1 VPAAKGIGCK
11 RCHRPVDPVA
21 DSRGRFVHCRSCGY
35 TFRAGA
41 AAPCGELELR
51 SDLVI
56 APVEEDGASYFVIK
70 DPGSNRYFRIKP
82 LEHFLITQF
91 DGKTSLETIRRRASE
106 EKDVLVSE
114 EVLSR
119 FAGKFHDLGLLR
131 REGGDAAPVER
142 APSSGIFH
150 WKLPLANPD
159 ALVDR
164 LYPAFRWCFSPSF
177 VGLAGLTL
185 LVASAVFLLNA
196 EELVLGLESV
206 VSLEGLF
213 FVLVTVSVV
222 TVLHEM
228 AHALACRHFGGRVTD
243 MGFLLLYFLPC
254 FYCNVGDTYLFRGKR
269 ERLWVFFAGGF
280 FELFLW
286 ALSVLGWRL
295 VAPGTLVSSAFF
307 VVAAVSGIRS
317 LFNFN
322 PLIQMDGY
330 FMLSEHLG
338 IKNLRRQALSGLGN
352 VLRRASGLTIEPA
365 APEILERR
373 IFGLRGDRFLTVF
386 GAAALVYTA
395 LLVGGLAF
403 YSGGYVFENLGADAL
418 ALYAVT
424 LVGLLHK
431 PALTA
436 VSAAKEAGK
445 EKWQNLG
452 ERKKRSRFV
461 FVWVA
466 IALVALFFPWELRIR
481 SDLSVL
487 PLEREIVR
495 APSSGRIGIIHVNE
509 GDRVEK
515 GGLILE
521 YDATELELSRRNKA
535 AELEEAR
542 QQLPILGKES
552 PAVRE
557 EIRVA
562 ERALETA
569 RQLETR
575 AQQDFE
581 RDQQSWTNGI
591 IPQQTFDHSE
601 NALEE
606 ARSRS
611 REAEAELE
619 LARKLSPR
627 SRAEEI
633 ERTHLKNE
641 KGQQARIEMLEA
653 ELAAL
658 DDQLER
664 TKIYASVSGTLTT
677 YRFEEKVGDYLEEG
691 AEVCEIANYDRVV
704 LEMPVSEKDMD
715 VVDLEKPV
723 KFKVRGYPFR
733 SFHAQVDEIAPIA
746 TPNGKSST
754 VLVRA
759 YVDNTEK
766 LLKPGMTGVAKIYC
780 GMSFVGNIFTRDL
793 VRFIRTEFWL

>member
-1 VPAAKGIGCK
+1 MPAAKGVRCK
-11 RCHRPVDPVA
+11 RCQRPIESVTVA
-21 DSRGRFVHCRSCGY
+21 HGPFVRCRICSY
-35 TFRAGA
+35 TFRAEA
-41 AAPCGELELR
+41 AAKGGELELR

-56 APVEEDGASYFVIK
+56 APVEEEGASYFVIK
-70 DPGSNRYFRIKP
+70 DPSSNRYFRVKP

-91 DGKTSLETIRRRASE
+91 DGKTNLETIRRRASE
-106 EKDVLVSE
+106 EKNVLVSE
-114 EVLSR
+114 DVLSR
-119 FAGKFHDLGLLR
+119 FAGKFLELGLLR
-131 REGGDAAPVER
+131 GEEEDATRLEG
-142 APSSGIFH
+142 APSRSLFH
-150 WKLPLANPD
+150 FKQPLANPE
-159 ALVDR
+159 ALLTF
-164 LYPAFRWCFSPSF
+164 LYPKFRWCFSAAF
-177 VGLAGLTL
+177 VGLACLSL

-206 VSLEGLF
+206 VSIEGLL
-213 FVLVTVSVV
+213 FVLVTVSLV

-228 AHALACRHFGGRVTD
+228 GHALTCRHFEGRVTD

-269 ERLWVFFAGGF
+269 ERLWVFFSGGF
-280 FELFLW
+280 FELFVW
-286 ALSVLGWRL
+286 ALAVLGWRL
-295 VAPGTLVSSAFF
+295 VAPGTFASRALF
-307 VVAAVSGIRS
+307 VVAAVSGVRS

-338 IKNLRRQALSGLGN
+338 IKNLRRQALLGLGRF
-352 VLRRASGLTIEPA
+352 LRRASGLAIEPWT
-365 APEILERR
+365 PELLERR

-395 LLVGGLAF
+395 LLVGGLVF
-403 YSGGYVFENLGADAL
+403 YSGGYVFENHGADAL

-431 PALTA
+431 PAFTA
-436 VSAAKEAGK
+436 ASAAKDAGK
-445 EKWQNLG
+445 EKWQKLG
-452 ERKKRSRFV
+452 EKKKRFRFV
-461 FVWVA
+461 FLWA
-466 IALVALFFPWELRIR
+466 GIALVAVFFPWQLRIR

-495 APSSGRIGIIHVNE
+495 APSSGRIGVIHVNE

-521 YDATELELSRRNKA
+521 YDATELELLRRNKA
-535 AELEEAR
+535 AELEEAKE
-542 QQLPILGKES
+542 QLPILGKS
-552 PAVRE
+552 NPAVRE
-557 EIRVA
+557 EIRVK
-562 ERALETA
+562 ERALETS
-569 RQLETR
+569 RQVEDK
-575 AQQDFE
+575 AQKDFA
-581 RDQQSWTNGI
+581 RDQQAWTGGI
-591 IPQQTFDHSE
+591 IPQQKFDNTE

-606 ARSRS
+606 ARARR
-611 REAEAELE
+611 REAEAQLE
-619 LARKLSPR
+619 LARKLSPT

-641 KGQQARIEMLEA
+641 KGQKARIEMLEA
-653 ELAAL
+653 ELAGL
-658 DDQLER
+658 DDQLAR
-664 TKIYASVSGTLTT
+664 SKIYASVSGTLTT
-677 YRFEEKVGDYLEEG
+677 YRFEEKVGDFLEEG
-691 AEVCEIANYDRVV
+691 VEVCEVANYDRVV

-715 VVDLEKPV
+715 VVDLKRPV

-746 TPNGKSST
+746 TPSGKSST

-759 YVDNTEK
+759 YVDNSEK

-780 GMSFVGNIFTRDL
+780 GMSFVGNILTRDL

>member
-1 VPAAKGIGCK
+1 M
-11 RCHRPVDPVA
+11 A
-21 DSRGRFVHCRSCGY
+21 DARGRFVRCRSCGY
-35 TFRAGA
+35 TFRAEA
-41 AAPCGELELR
+41 AAQGSELELR

-56 APVEEDGASYFVIK
+56 APVEEEGRSYFVIK
-70 DPGSNRYFRIKP
+70 DPASNRYFQVKP

-91 DGKTSLETIRRRASE
+91 DGRTSLETIRRRASE
-106 EKDVLVSE
+106 EKNVLVSS

-119 FAGKFHDLGLLR
+119 FADKFRELGLLR
-131 REGGDAAPVER
+131 REEEDAAPIEGASR
-142 APSSGIFH
+142 SIFH
-150 WKLPLANPD
+150 WKVPLGNPD
-159 ALVDR
+159 ALVDW
-164 LYPAFRWCFSPSF
+164 LYPGFRRCFSAAF
-177 VGLAGLTL
+177 VGLACLSV

-206 VSLEGLF
+206 VSLEGLL
-213 FVLVTVSVV
+213 FVLVTVSLV

-228 AHALACRHFGGRVTD
+228 AHALTCRHFGGRVTD

-254 FYCNVGDTYLFRGKR
+254 FYCNVGDSYLFRGKR
-269 ERLWVFFAGGF
+269 ERLWVFFSGGF
-280 FELFLW
+280 FELFVW
-286 ALSVLGWRL
+286 ALAVLGWRL
-295 VAPGTLVSSAFF
+295 VSPGSLASRAFF
-307 VVAAVSGIRS
+307 VVAAVSGIRC

-338 IKNLRRQALSGLGN
+338 IKNLRRQALSALGS
-352 VLRRASGLTIEPA
+352 VLRRANGLMIEPA
-365 APEILERR
+365 APELLERR

-395 LLVGGLAF
+395 VLVLGLAF
-403 YSGGYVFENLGADAL
+403 FSGGYVFENLGTDGL
-418 ALYAVT
+418 GLYAVT

-436 VSAAKEAGK
+436 ASAAKEAGK
-445 EKWQNLG
+445 EKWQKLG
-452 ERKKRSRFV
+452 EKKKRSRFV
-461 FVWVA
+461 FVWA
-466 IALVALFFPWELRIR
+466 GIALVAVFFPWQLRIR

-487 PLEREIVR
+487 PLERETVR
-495 APSSGRIGIIHVNE
+495 APSSGRIGVIHVNE
-509 GDRVEK
+509 GDRVEQ

-521 YDATELELSRRNKA
+521 YDATELGLLRRNKA
-535 AELEEAR
+535 AELEEAKE
-542 QQLPILGKES
+542 QLPILGKTN

-557 EIRVA
+557 EIRVK

-569 RQLETR
+569 RQVEDK
-575 AQQDFE
+575 AQKDFA
-581 RDQQSWTNGI
+581 RDQQAWTSGI
-591 IPQQTFDHSE
+591 IPQQRFDHAE
-601 NALEE
+601 NAFEE
-606 ARSRS
+606 TRARR
-611 REAEAELE
+611 REAEAQLD
-619 LARKLSPR
+619 LARKLSPT

-653 ELAAL
+653 EVARL
-658 DDQLER
+658 DDQLAR
-664 TKIYASVSGTLTT
+664 SKIYASISGTLTT
-677 YRFEEKVGDYLEEG
+677 YRFEEKVGDFLEEG
-691 AEVCEIANYDRVV
+691 ADVCEIANYDRVV

-746 TPNGKSST
+746 TPSGKSST
-754 VLVRA
+754 VMVRA
-759 YVDNTEK
+759 YVDNSEK

-780 GMSFVGNIFTRDL
+780 GMSFVGNILTRDL

>member
-1 VPAAKGIGCK
+1 MPAAKGIRCK
-11 RCHRPVDPVA
+11 RCHRHVA
-21 DSRGRFVHCRSCGY
+21 SAVDSRGPYVRCRACGY
-35 TFRAGA
+35 TFRPE
-41 AAPCGELELR
+41 APATSGELELR

-56 APVEEDGASYFVIK
+56 APVEEEGATFFVIK
-70 DPGSNRYFRIKP
+70 DPGSNRYFRVKP

-91 DGKTSLETIRRRASE
+91 DGKTSLEVIRRRASE
-106 EKDVLVSE
+106 EKNVLVSE
-114 EVLSR
+114 EVLSQ
-119 FAGKFHDLGLLR
+119 FADKFRELGLLHR
-131 REGGDAAPVER
+131 GEEDGPPLGR
-142 APSSGIFH
+142 APSRSIFH

-159 ALVDR
+159 ALVDW
-164 LYPAFRWCFSPSF
+164 LYPVFRWCFTPAF
-177 VGLAGLTL
+177 VGLACLSL
-185 LVASAVFLLNA
+185 LAATAVFVLNA

-213 FVLVTVSVV
+213 FVLATASLV
-222 TVLHEM
+222 TVLHEI

-269 ERLWVFFAGGF
+269 ERLWVFFSGGF
-280 FELFLW
+280 FELFVW
-286 ALSVLGWRL
+286 ALAVLGWRV
-295 VAPGTLVSSAFF
+295 VAPGTLASRAFF
-307 VVAAVSGIRS
+307 VVAAVSGLRS

-338 IKNLRRQALSGLGN
+338 IRNLRRQALFGVGKIFRSLVGLE
-352 VLRRASGLTIEPA
+352 VEPST
-365 APEILERR
+365 PELLERR

-386 GAAALVYTA
+386 GGAAVVYTA
-395 LLVGGLAF
+395 LLVGALA
-403 YSGGYVFENLGADAL
+403 YYAGGYVFENHGADAL

-436 VSAAKEAGK
+436 ATVAREAGK
-445 EKWQNLG
+445 EKWQKLG
-452 ERKKRSRFV
+452 EKKKRSRFV
-461 FVWVA
+461 FLWGG
-466 IALVALFFPWELRIR
+466 IALVAVFFPWQLRIR
-481 SDLSVL
+481 SELSVL
-487 PLEREIVR
+487 PLERELVR
-495 APSSGRIGIIHVNE
+495 APSSGRIGVIHVNE

-535 AELEEAR
+535 AELEEAKE
-542 QQLPILGKES
+542 QLPILRKAS

-557 EIRVA
+557 EIGVK
-562 ERALETA
+562 ERAVDIA
-569 RQLETR
+569 RQVEDK
-575 AQQDFE
+575 AQRDFE
-581 RDQQSWTNGI
+581 RDQQAWTNGI
-591 IPQQTFDHSE
+591 IPQQTFDHAKD
-601 NALEE
+601 ALEE
-606 ARSRS
+606 ARARR
-611 REAEAELE
+611 REAEAQLE
-619 LARKLSPR
+619 LARKLSPT

-633 ERTHLKNE
+633 ERLHLKNA
-641 KGQQARIEMLEA
+641 KGQQARIQMLEA
-653 ELAAL
+653 ELSRL
-658 DDQLER
+658 DDQLAR

-691 AEVCEIANYDRVV
+691 ANVCEIANYDRVV

-715 VVDLEKPV
+715 VVELEKPV
-723 KFKVRGYPFR
+723 KFKVLGYPFR

-746 TPNGKSST
+746 TSNGKSST

-780 GMSFVGNIFTRDL
+780 GMSFVGNILTRDL